1 MDSGAV
7 TGAGAGAGHAPQC
20 GAAAAHQ
27 PGVSLSCVCVC
38 VLWRLGIGKLPI
50 KTTTMRLETKMIN
63 QMLV

>member
-7 TGAGAGAGHAPQC
+7 TGAGAGHAPQC